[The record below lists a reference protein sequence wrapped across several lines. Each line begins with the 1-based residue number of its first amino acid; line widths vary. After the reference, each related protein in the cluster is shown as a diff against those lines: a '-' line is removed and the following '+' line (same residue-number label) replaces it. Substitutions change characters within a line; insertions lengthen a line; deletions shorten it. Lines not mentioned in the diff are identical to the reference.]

1 MISKDLMQNV
11 HLLNEPELEVVRKA
25 AFDAVVGLIGKGY
38 SRAEVMEAIM
48 SDAHTASLTS
58 ILKLRWALNLGENP
72 WNKSNAD

>member
-11 HLLNEPELEVVRKA
+11 HLLNEPELEAVRKA

-48 SDAHTASLTS
+48 SDTHVSSVTS
-58 ILKLRWALNLGENP
+58 ILKLRCALNRGENP
-72 WNKSNAD
+72 WDKPDAR